1 MIFKKLSKELG
12 CLSTTD
18 LPASPAGIMLAGR
31 RLGKA
36 FCGRQWQEGAVVRI
50 AGVVLAGGRSRR
62 MGRDKS
68 LLRLG
73 GDTAPT
79 LLERSVA
86 LLRPLCEQVWVS
98 CRAGQTYAR
107 QTCVPDLLPASGP
120 ICGVHAALV
129 RARAEGIPAVL
140 ALSCDLPLMHTGM
153 LRRLV
158 AAFAA
163 SPRQSLMTA
172 FMAPNGW
179 TESLAAIYRV
189 EAAPFLEAAV
199 ARGNLKMREAVPL
212 ELQCFEKYG
221 AEDARAFFNVNTPQD
236 LQQAAT
242 ALGGTIA
249 QETGEKF
256 AEIPDRA

>member
-1 MIFKKLSKELG
+1 M
-12 CLSTTD
+12 
-18 LPASPAGIMLAGR
+18 
-31 RLGKA
+31 
-36 FCGRQWQEGAVVRI
+36 VRI

-79 LLERSVA
+79 LLERSIV

-98 CRAGQTYAR
+98 CRAGQTYAG

-120 ICGVHAALV
+120 ICGVHAALA

-189 EAAPFLEAAV
+189 EAAPFLEDAV
-199 ARGNLKMREAVPL
+199 ASQNAGSRASRTAMLRAVRGGRRPCFF
-212 ELQCFEKYG
+212 QCQHTAG
-221 AEDARAFFNVNTPQD
+221 P
-236 LQQAAT
+236 AAGSNRP
-242 ALGGTIA
+242 GGDHSA
-249 QETGEKF
+249 G
-256 AEIPDRA
+256 DG

>member
-1 MIFKKLSKELG
+1 M
-12 CLSTTD
+12 
-18 LPASPAGIMLAGR
+18 
-31 RLGKA
+31 
-36 FCGRQWQEGAVVRI
+36 VRI

-107 QTCVPDLLPASGP
+107 QNCVPDLLPASGP

-140 ALSCDLPLMHTGM
+140 
-153 LRRLV
+153 
-158 AAFAA
+158 AFAA

-189 EAAPFLEAAV
+189 EAAPFLEDAV
-199 ARGNLKMREAVPL
+199 ARGHLKMREAVPL

-221 AEDARAFFNVNTPQD
+221 VEDARAFFNVNTPQD

>member
-1 MIFKKLSKELG
+1 M
-12 CLSTTD
+12 
-18 LPASPAGIMLAGR
+18 
-31 RLGKA
+31 
-36 FCGRQWQEGAVVRI
+36 VRI

-107 QTCVPDLLPASGP
+107 QNCVPDLLPASGP

-199 ARGNLKMREAVPL
+199 ARGHLKMRLRKVRSGRRPCFF
-212 ELQCFEKYG
+212 QCQHTAG
-221 AEDARAFFNVNTPQD
+221 S
-236 LQQAAT
+236 AAGSNRP
-242 ALGGTIA
+242 GGTIA

>member
-1 MIFKKLSKELG
+1 MA
-12 CLSTTD
+12 
-18 LPASPAGIMLAGR
+18 PATGGNVI
-31 RLGKA
+31 
-36 FCGRQWQEGAVVRI
+36 RI

-73 GDTAPT
+73 GDAAPR
-79 LLERSVA
+79 LLEQSVA

-98 CRAGQTYAR
+98 CRAGQEYAG
-107 QTCVPDLLPASGP
+107 QCCVPDILPASGP

-129 RARAEGIPAVL
+129 RARVAGIPAVL
-140 ALSCDLPLMHTGM
+140 ALSCDMPFMHAGM

-158 AAFAA
+158 VAFAA
-163 SPRQSLMTA
+163 SPRQALMTA

-189 EAAPFLEAAV
+189 EALPFLEAAV
-199 ARGNLKMREAVPL
+199 AQGHLKMREAVPL
-212 ELQCFEKYG
+212 ERQCFEPYG
-221 AEDARAFFNVNTPQD
+221 TEDARAFFNVNTPQD
-236 LQQAAT
+236 LQEAT
-242 ALGGTIA
+242 SALDDIMG
-249 QETGEKF
+249 QETDGKF

>member
-1 MIFKKLSKELG
+1 M
-12 CLSTTD
+12 
-18 LPASPAGIMLAGR
+18 
-31 RLGKA
+31 
-36 FCGRQWQEGAVVRI
+36 VRI

-73 GDTAPT
+73 GEAAPT

-86 LLRPLCEQVWVS
+86 LLGPLCEQVWVS
-98 CRAGQTYAR
+98 CRAGQTYAG
-107 QTCVPDLLPASGP
+107 QCCVPDILSASGP

-129 RARAEGIPAVL
+129 RAREAGIPAVL
-140 ALSCDLPLMHTGM
+140 ALSCDMPLMHAGM
-153 LRRLV
+153 LRRLI

-189 EAAPFLEAAV
+189 EAVSFLEAAV
-199 ARGNLKMREAVPL
+199 AQGHFKMREAVPL
-212 ELQCFEKYG
+212 ELQYFEHYRT
-221 AEDARAFFNVNTPQD
+221 EDARAFFNVNTPQD
-236 LQQAAT
+236 LQQAA
-242 ALGGTIA
+242 ALSGITA
-249 QETGEKF
+249 QEPGGKF

>member
-1 MIFKKLSKELG
+1 M
-12 CLSTTD
+12 
-18 LPASPAGIMLAGR
+18 
-31 RLGKA
+31 
-36 FCGRQWQEGAVVRI
+36 VRI

-79 LLERSVA
+79 LLERSIV

-98 CRAGQTYAR
+98 CRAGQTYAG

-189 EAAPFLEAAV
+189 EAAPFLEDAV
-199 ARGNLKMREAVPL
+199 AQGHLKMREAVPL
-212 ELQCFEKYG
+212 ELQCFEQYG
-221 AEDARAFFNVNTPQD
+221 VEDARAFFNVNTPQD

-242 ALGGTIA
+242 ALGGDHSA
-249 QETGEKF
+249 G
-256 AEIPDRA
+256 DG

>member
-1 MIFKKLSKELG
+1 
-12 CLSTTD
+12 
-18 LPASPAGIMLAGR
+18 
-31 RLGKA
+31 
-36 FCGRQWQEGAVVRI
+36 
-50 AGVVLAGGRSRR
+50 

-73 GDTAPT
+73 GRTAPT

-86 LLRPLCEQVWVS
+86 LLRPLCGQVWVS
-98 CRAGQTYAR
+98 CRAGQAYAG
-107 QTCVPDLLPASGP
+107 QDCVPDILPASGP

-129 RARAEGIPAVL
+129 RARAAGIPAVL
-140 ALSCDLPLMHTGM
+140 ALSCDMPLMHTGM

-189 EAAPFLEAAV
+189 EAIPFLEAAV
-199 ARGNLKMREAVPL
+199 AGGHLKMREAVPL
-212 ELQCFEKYG
+212 ELQCFEHYCT
-221 AEDARAFFNVNTPQD
+221 EDAGAFFNVNTPQD
-236 LQQAAT
+236 LQKAT
-242 ALGGTIA
+242 AVLGSIMALEPG
-249 QETGEKF
+249 GKF

>member
-1 MIFKKLSKELG
+1 MA
-12 CLSTTD
+12 
-18 LPASPAGIMLAGR
+18 ASGR
-31 RLGKA
+31 RERGTDRRCRFGGGA
-36 FCGRQWQEGAVVRI
+36 FPAYGPGPRA
-50 AGVVLAGGRSRR
+50 
-62 MGRDKS
+62 
-68 LLRLG
+68 LRLG
-73 GDTAPT
+73 GMTAPT

-107 QTCVPDLLPASGP
+107 QNCVPDLLPASGP

-179 TESLAAIYRV
+179 TESLAAIYGWR
-189 EAAPFLEAAV
+189 P
-199 ARGNLKMREAVPL
+199 PL
-212 ELQCFEKYG
+212 FWKLLWPEGISRCGK
-221 AEDARAFFNVNTPQD
+221 PC
-236 LQQAAT
+236 
-242 ALGGTIA
+242 
-249 QETGEKF
+249 
-256 AEIPDRA
+256 P

>member
-1 MIFKKLSKELG
+1 M
-12 CLSTTD
+12 
-18 LPASPAGIMLAGR
+18 
-31 RLGKA
+31 
-36 FCGRQWQEGAVVRI
+36 VRI

-73 GDTAPT
+73 EEAAPT

-86 LLRPLCEQVWVS
+86 LLGPLCEQVWVS
-98 CRAGQTYAR
+98 CRAGQTYAG
-107 QTCVPDLLPASGP
+107 QCCVPDILSASGP

-129 RARAEGIPAVL
+129 RAREAGIPAVL
-140 ALSCDLPLMHTGM
+140 ALSCDMPLMHAGM
-153 LRRLV
+153 LRRLI

-189 EAAPFLEAAV
+189 EAVSFLEAAV
-199 ARGNLKMREAVPL
+199 AQGHFKMREH
-212 ELQCFEKYG
+212 YRT
-221 AEDARAFFNVNTPQD
+221 EDARAFFNVNTPQD
-236 LQQAAT
+236 LQQAAVLSGIT
-242 ALGGTIA
+242 A
-249 QETGEKF
+249 QEPGGKF

>member
-1 MIFKKLSKELG
+1 
-12 CLSTTD
+12 
-18 LPASPAGIMLAGR
+18 
-31 RLGKA
+31 
-36 FCGRQWQEGAVVRI
+36 
-50 AGVVLAGGRSRR
+50 

-79 LLERSVA
+79 LLERSIV

-98 CRAGQTYAR
+98 CRAGQTYAG

-120 ICGVHAALV
+120 ICGVHAALA

-189 EAAPFLEAAV
+189 EAAPFLEDAV
-199 ARGNLKMREAVPL
+199 ARGHLKMREAVPL
-212 ELQCFEKYG
+212 ELQCFEQYG
-221 AEDARAFFNVNTPQD
+221 VEDARAFFNVNTPQD

-242 ALGGTIA
+242 ALGG
-249 QETGEKF
+249 
-256 AEIPDRA
+256 P

>member
-1 MIFKKLSKELG
+1 
-12 CLSTTD
+12 
-18 LPASPAGIMLAGR
+18 
-31 RLGKA
+31 
-36 FCGRQWQEGAVVRI
+36 
-50 AGVVLAGGRSRR
+50 

-73 GDTAPT
+73 GDAAPT

-98 CRAGQTYAR
+98 CRSGQAYAGQN
-107 QTCVPDLLPASGP
+107 CVPDILPASGP

-129 RARAEGIPAVL
+129 RARAAGIPAVL
-140 ALSCDLPLMHTGM
+140 ALSCDMPLMHAGM
-153 LRRLV
+153 LRRLI

-189 EAAPFLEAAV
+189 EAASFLEAAV
-199 ARGNLKMREAVPL
+199 AGGHLKMREAVPL
-212 ELQCFEKYG
+212 ELQCFEHYCT
-221 AEDARAFFNVNTPQD
+221 EDARAFFNVNTPQD
-236 LQQAAT
+236 LQEAT
-242 ALGGTIA
+242 AALGESPVRDPG
-249 QETGEKF
+249 GKF

>member
-1 MIFKKLSKELG
+1 MATQVYQCIQHLERLNPSQCKALYERFDHLQ
-12 CLSTTD
+12 TAV
-18 LPASPAGIMLAGR
+18 ASEVYPHV
-31 RLGKA
+31 
-36 FCGRQWQEGAVVRI
+36 Q
-50 AGVVLAGGRSRR
+50 
-62 MGRDKS
+62 
-68 LLRLG
+68 
-73 GDTAPT
+73 
-79 LLERSVA
+79 LLE
-86 LLRPLCEQVWVS
+86 
-98 CRAGQTYAR
+98 
-107 QTCVPDLLPASGP
+107 GP
-120 ICGVHAALV
+120 YI
-129 RARAEGIPAVL
+129 I
-140 ALSCDLPLMHTGM
+140 LPLMHTGM

-199 ARGNLKMREAVPL
+199 ARGHLKMREAVPL

-221 AEDARAFFNVNTPQD
+221 VEDARAFFNVNTPQD

>member
-1 MIFKKLSKELG
+1 M
-12 CLSTTD
+12 
-18 LPASPAGIMLAGR
+18 
-31 RLGKA
+31 
-36 FCGRQWQEGAVVRI
+36 VRI

-107 QTCVPDLLPASGP
+107 QNCVPDLLPASGP

-172 FMAPNGW
+172 FMSQWLDGIPGRHLPGGGRPFSGSCCGPRASQDAGSRAPRTAMLRKVRGGRRPCFFQCQY
-179 TESLAAIYRV
+179 TAGSAAGSNR
-189 EAAPFLEAAV
+189 P
-199 ARGNLKMREAVPL
+199 
-212 ELQCFEKYG
+212 
-221 AEDARAFFNVNTPQD
+221 
-236 LQQAAT
+236 
-242 ALGGTIA
+242 GGDHSA
-249 QETGEKF
+249 G
-256 AEIPDRA
+256 DG

>member
-1 MIFKKLSKELG
+1 
-12 CLSTTD
+12 
-18 LPASPAGIMLAGR
+18 
-31 RLGKA
+31 
-36 FCGRQWQEGAVVRI
+36 
-50 AGVVLAGGRSRR
+50 

-79 LLERSVA
+79 LLERSIV

-98 CRAGQTYAR
+98 CRAGQTYAG
-107 QTCVPDLLPASGP
+107 QTCVPDLLPAPGP

-129 RARAEGIPAVL
+129 
-140 ALSCDLPLMHTGM
+140 LSCDLPLMHTGM

-189 EAAPFLEAAV
+189 EAAPFMEAAV
-199 ARGNLKMREAVPL
+199 ARGHLKMREAVPL
-212 ELQCFEKYG
+212 ELQCFEQYG
-221 AEDARAFFNVNTPQD
+221 VEDARAFFNVNTPQD

>member
-1 MIFKKLSKELG
+1 M
-12 CLSTTD
+12 
-18 LPASPAGIMLAGR
+18 
-31 RLGKA
+31 
-36 FCGRQWQEGAVVRI
+36 VRI

-73 GDTAPT
+73 GERAPT
-79 LLERSVA
+79 LLERSLAV
-86 LLRPLCEQVWVS
+86 LRPLCAPVWVS
-98 CRAGQTYAR
+98 CRTGQTFAGQC
-107 QTCVPDLLPASGP
+107 CVQDILPVSGP

-140 ALSCDLPLMHTGM
+140 VLSCDMPFMHTAM

-158 AAFAA
+158 TAAAA
-163 SPRQSLMTA
+163 SPPEALMTA

-189 EAAPFLEAAV
+189 EAARCGRPCPRSGSASSRTVRKMPVFFSISTLRRICSGRPTRRAA
-199 ARGNLKMREAVPL
+199 RRKP
-212 ELQCFEKYG
+212 
-221 AEDARAFFNVNTPQD
+221 
-236 LQQAAT
+236 
-242 ALGGTIA
+242 GG
-249 QETGEKF
+249 KF

>member
-1 MIFKKLSKELG
+1 M
-12 CLSTTD
+12 
-18 LPASPAGIMLAGR
+18 
-31 RLGKA
+31 
-36 FCGRQWQEGAVVRI
+36 VRI

-73 GDTAPT
+73 GDTAST

-107 QTCVPDLLPASGP
+107 QNCVPDLLPASGP

-199 ARGNLKMREAVPL
+199 ARGHLKMREAVPL

-221 AEDARAFFNVNTPQD
+221 VEDARAFFNVNTPQD

-242 ALGGTIA
+242 ALGGTIV

>member
-1 MIFKKLSKELG
+1 
-12 CLSTTD
+12 
-18 LPASPAGIMLAGR
+18 
-31 RLGKA
+31 
-36 FCGRQWQEGAVVRI
+36 
-50 AGVVLAGGRSRR
+50 

-107 QTCVPDLLPASGP
+107 QNCVPDLLPASGP
-120 ICGVHAALV
+120 ICGRPCGSGPCPRGRDPCGA
-129 RARAEGIPAVL
+129 GT
-140 ALSCDLPLMHTGM
+140 SCDLPLMHTGM

-199 ARGNLKMREAVPL
+199 ARGHLKMREAVPL

>member
-1 MIFKKLSKELG
+1 M
-12 CLSTTD
+12 
-18 LPASPAGIMLAGR
+18 
-31 RLGKA
+31 
-36 FCGRQWQEGAVVRI
+36 VRI

-79 LLERSVA
+79 LLERSIV

-98 CRAGQTYAR
+98 CRAGQTYAG

-129 RARAEGIPAVL
+129 RA
-140 ALSCDLPLMHTGM
+140 
-153 LRRLV
+153 
-158 AAFAA
+158 
-163 SPRQSLMTA
+163 
-172 FMAPNGW
+172 
-179 TESLAAIYRV
+179 AIYRV
-189 EAAPFLEAAV
+189 EAAPFMEAAV
-199 ARGNLKMREAVPL
+199 ARGHLKMREAVPL
-212 ELQCFEKYG
+212 ELQCFEQYG
-221 AEDARAFFNVNTPQD
+221 VEDARAFFNVNTPQD

>member
-1 MIFKKLSKELG
+1 M
-12 CLSTTD
+12 
-18 LPASPAGIMLAGR
+18 
-31 RLGKA
+31 
-36 FCGRQWQEGAVVRI
+36 VRI

-73 GDTAPT
+73 GEAAPT

-86 LLRPLCEQVWVS
+86 LLGPLCEQVWVS
-98 CRAGQTYAR
+98 CRAGQTYAG
-107 QTCVPDLLPASGP
+107 QCCVPDILSASGP

-129 RARAEGIPAVL
+129 RAREAGIPAVL
-140 ALSCDLPLMHTGM
+140 ALSCDMPLMHVDM
-153 LRRLV
+153 LRRLI

-189 EAAPFLEAAV
+189 EAVSFLEAAV
-199 ARGNLKMREAVPL
+199 AQGRFKMREAVPL
-212 ELQCFEKYG
+212 ELQCFEHYRT
-221 AEDARAFFNVNTPQD
+221 EDARAFFNVNTPQD
-236 LQQAAT
+236 LQQAA
-242 ALGGTIA
+242 ALSGITA
-249 QETGEKF
+249 QEPGGKF

>member
-1 MIFKKLSKELG
+1 M
-12 CLSTTD
+12 
-18 LPASPAGIMLAGR
+18 
-31 RLGKA
+31 
-36 FCGRQWQEGAVVRI
+36 VRI

-73 GDTAPT
+73 GILPRP

-107 QTCVPDLLPASGP
+107 QNCVPDLLPASGP

-189 EAAPFLEAAV
+189 EAAPLWKLLWPEGISKCGKPCPSNCNASSST
-199 ARGNLKMREAVPL
+199 GWK
-212 ELQCFEKYG
+212 
-221 AEDARAFFNVNTPQD
+221 TPV
-236 LQQAAT
+236 LFSMSTHRRICSRQQPPWGDHSA
-242 ALGGTIA
+242 GDG
-249 QETGEKF
+249 
-256 AEIPDRA
+256 